1 MWYARSRVPLDGPDD
16 GPDSERVL
24 DAVAQAH
31 LPVAQAHLPAVE
43 PLAAAMNHSAA
54 GGLARASESA

>member
-1 MWYARSRVPLDGPDD
+1 VVRPQVPLYGPDD
-16 GPDSERVL
+16 GPERVL

-54 GGLARASESA
+54 GGLARASACQ